1 MSMTTEEKL
10 QQMLGD
16 YYQMGSPGSPNAA
29 ILQNILGAE
38 NELRDPQSENEAL
51 LKLIYEDGQLINQE
65 AIERCEAAQEACE
78 QTAAAVASH
87 TAAVYDS
94 TKTYAVGDYVVY
106 DGALYKCTTAVTTA
120 EEWTAA
126 HWTETTVGEEL
137 TGLQNQLDEAERQI
151 DAVSIKDTAT
161 GAIASFPDGADNMP
175 LKSLVIN
182 IEPVQDLHGFEK
194 PWPGGAVDNKL
205 SFGAAFTETVNGITI
220 KSDGRG
226 TYTLSGTAS
235 AQADFKFNIPE
246 VTMPSPCYIH
256 VHNSA
261 AGSSAGAI
269 NLEFYNGETRKDY
282 WGFSTANRIGN
293 STSALGGQT
302 INALGFLIESGEA
315 ISGTLTISPMALETS
330 TPTDFIPWSNIC
342 PISGHTGANVTAA
355 GKNLL
360 KLNNGTYTVAHTT
373 VTVSNGT
380 ITVTGDSTSGGR
392 TTRLSDVFLLKAG
405 TYKISHETTSPI
417 LVLCLNRADNNTLV
431 GSLSNPYITISEDV
445 YVYAGVNTATATYSG
460 QSITPML
467 ELGSTATT
475 YEPYSGTSLALS
487 FGQTV
492 YGGTDE
498 VVSGSGEK
506 TMEIVDLGSLTW
518 YYNATYSVFYGT
530 LLDYAKPDS
539 TTVIA
544 NILCTSYAP
553 VSLATAVNPSSDF
566 ICSVGRSGLFDNSL
580 LVKDSRYTDTET
592 FKTAVTGQKLV
603 YELATPSDFSTTEIT
618 DLVTLKGDNNVWNDC
633 GDTTVEY
640 TADPQKYINKI
651 VTEAVANA
659 LV

>member
-1 MSMTTEEKL
+1 MSQTTEEKL
-10 QQMLGD
+10 QEMLGD

-151 DAVSIKDTAT
+151 DAVSIKDTAS
-161 GAIASFPDGADNMP
+161 GAIASFSDGADGMP

-182 IEPVQDLHGFEK
+182 IDPAQDLHGYDN
-194 PWPGGAVDNKL
+194 PWSGGAVDNKL
-205 SFGAAFTETVNGITI
+205 SFGAAFTETINGITL

-246 VTMPSPCYIH
+246 VTMPSTCYIH
-256 VHNSA
+256 LHNSA
-261 AGSSAGAI
+261 AGSAVGAI
-269 NLEFYNGETRKDY
+269 NIFFYNGETAKDY
-282 WGFSTANRIGN
+282 WGFSVANRIGN
-293 STSALGGQT
+293 SSSALGGQV
-302 INALGFLIESGEA
+302 INAMGFRVESGEA
-315 ISGTLTISPMALETS
+315 ISGTITVSPMALT
-330 TPTDFIPWSNIC
+330 TGTATDFIPWANLC
-342 PISGHTGANVTAA
+342 PISGHTGANVYACGVNVWDEEWEEGGYNSA
-355 GKNLL
+355 DGEPGS
-360 KLNNGTYTVAHTT
+360 GTYRIRNKNIIPIRPNTT
-373 VTVSNGT
+373 YYAKTGEWKLFPFYYDKSGT
-380 ITVTGDSTSGGR
+380 YISAG
-392 TTRLSDVFLLKAG
+392 SDVKDNTFTTPASAYYLNFYLWKSGWSDFSNHGDTSINYPATDHDYHAYHG
-405 TYKISHETTSPI
+405 TTKQIAFPS
-417 LVLCLNRADNNTLV
+417 
-431 GSLSNPYITISEDV
+431 TI
-445 YVYAGVNTATATYSG
+445 
-460 QSITPML
+460 
-467 ELGSTATT
+467 
-475 YEPYSGTSLALS
+475 
-487 FGQTV
+487 